1 MDDNIKNLILEI
13 SSLGTKEKTASKKAD
28 SAEGRLIGVL
38 NDIASDLEKTAMEG
52 EESLEEEEAAEE
64 AMEEAEAEEAMGEGA
79 PMEGE
84 GEIPPEL
91 LDAAAAEE
99 AGPAEEIPQEE
110 IVQALAEAIQER
122 MASVKPKK
130 SKKTARSANV
140 KKVDVQKL
148 AASIAKLVKQA
159 VEGPATYGLGEEM
172 TSTPDGGKGQV
183 QEKAQQKL
191 DADTGDKKHQD
202 EELVAGPTDPL
213 KGVAP
218 QPFGGE
224 QKPLQGGELKAA
236 MAKMSNEDVEMIF
249 KLASVG
255 YDVTVDTISTEI
267 ANQKIAEAQQAE
279 AMQQQKIA
287 EAVQNVL
294 HQEKLAQQQQYQQYL
309 QQYYNT
315 YGQYPQQ

>member
-1 MDDNIKNLILEI
+1 MDDHVKDLILEI
-13 SSLGTKEKTASKKAD
+13 SSLGKTKKTASKKAT

-38 NDIASDLEKTAMEG
+38 NDIAGQLEKTAESEDEELPESPEEEMAEG
-52 EESLEEEEAAEE
+52 EEEPE
-64 AMEEAEAEEAMGEGA
+64 MEEPEMGA
-79 PMEGE
+79 E

-91 LDAAAAEE
+91 LEAEG
-99 AGPAEEIPQEE
+99 ASEEVPQEE
-110 IVQALAEAIQER
+110 IIGALAEAIQER
-122 MASVKPKK
+122 LASVTKKK
-130 SKKTARSANV
+130 SKTARSANV

-148 AASIAKLVKQA
+148 AARIANLVKQA

-172 TSTPDGGKGQV
+172 VSTPDGAKGQV
-183 QEKAQQKL
+183 QEMAQQKL
-191 DADTGDKKHQD
+191 DADTGDKKQQD
-202 EELVAGPTDPL
+202 DELVAGPTDPL

-267 ANQKIAEAQQAE
+267 ANQKIAEARQAE
-279 AMQQQKIA
+279 AYQQQKIA
-287 EAVQNVL
+287 EAVQGVL
-294 HQEKLAQQQQYQQYL
+294 YQEKLAQQQQYQQYL
-309 QQYYNT
+309 QNFYNT
-315 YGQYPQQ
+315 YGYYPQQ